1 MSRIVPIPAVNT
13 ALINSHGEIL
23 LSLRSKTV
31 REPLKWCLPGG
42 HLEIG
47 ETWQDGARRET
58 LEELGIKTK
67 NEIFCGVYSD
77 PAITVTQDVMEEGFR
92 GQYVVAVFIAKEWE
106 GEFKP
111 NDEVEDY
118 DWFSLDNLPEPIIRS
133 HPIRAIDA
141 LNFKGVPFVR

>member
-1 MSRIVPIPAVNT
+1 MTLIVPLPAVNT
-13 ALINSHGEIL
+13 AIINSNGEIL

-58 LEELGIKTK
+58 FEELGIKIR
-67 NEIFCGVYSD
+67 NEVFCGIYSD
-77 PAITVTQDVMEEGFR
+77 PALTVTQDVMAEGFR
-92 GQYVVAVFIAKEWE
+92 GQYVVAVFMAKEWD
-106 GEFKP
+106 GDFLP

-118 DWFSLDNLPEPIIRS
+118 DWFSLDNLPEPIIKS

-141 LNFKGVPFVR
+141 LNFKGEVFVR

>member
-1 MSRIVPIPAVNT
+1 MSEIVPLPAVNS

-23 LSLRSKTV
+23 LTLRSKTV

-47 ETWQDGARRET
+47 ETWIDGARRET
-58 LEELGIKTK
+58 LEELGVETQ

-77 PAITVTQDVMEEGFR
+77 PSLTVTHDVMAEGFR
-92 GQYVVAVFIAKEWE
+92 GQYVVALFIAKDWK

-111 NDEVEDY
+111 NDEVEDF